1 MSSFVPPN
9 YNELVARLVDRTE
22 LNDLGPG
29 IRDRSRHDELAA
41 LTVEQLVAPRPVRDP
56 QMAEACLAGLW
67 LLHDFLDESHEISQ
81 SLATIEGSYWHGIMH
96 RREPD
101 YENAKYWFR
110 RVPAHPIHD
119 ELTIAARDVAAA
131 ADGDDQAQFL
141 RTQKQWDVFK
151 FIDLCRAAAG
161 GRSTSKE
168 ICQRVQSLEWQML
181 FAYCWRG
188 AGGERP

>member
-1 MSSFVPPN
+1 MSSYVPPN

-29 IRDRSRHDELAA
+29 IADRSRHGELAD
-41 LTVEQLVAPRPVRDP
+41 LTVEQLVAPRPVQDQ
-56 QMAEACLAGLW
+56 QMAETCLAGLW

-110 RVPAHPIHD
+110 RVPTHPIHD
-119 ELTIAARDVAAA
+119 DLTIAARDIATT
-131 ADGDDQAQFL
+131 ADGDEQVQFL
-141 RTQKQWDVFK
+141 RTQKQWDAFAFV
-151 FIDLCRAAAG
+151 DLCRAAARE
-161 GRSTSKE
+161 RSTSKE
-168 ICQRVQSLEWQML
+168 ICQRVQRLEWQML